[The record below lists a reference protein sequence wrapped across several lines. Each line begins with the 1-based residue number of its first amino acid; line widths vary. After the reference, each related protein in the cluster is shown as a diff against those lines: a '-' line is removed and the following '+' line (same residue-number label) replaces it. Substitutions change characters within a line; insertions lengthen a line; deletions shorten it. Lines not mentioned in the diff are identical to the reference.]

1 MERLFRIN
9 PYLEVNK
16 WEATEK
22 NKYFIDLTNHSQ
34 EPQVSL
40 QTHINVTNLNDGLH
54 VYYDNGIK
62 SDTTII
68 AQALSEGSKLI
79 ITDHYHSLKDD
90 EPELICSVD
99 KSLHK
104 WAEEIQNY
112 LIYWQRWSWFLPWQ
126 IYKKHIW
133 IFMKPA
139 ARRISFMLIFIS
151 LIEVALIG
159 LGVIIYSIEY
169 R

>member
-1 MERLFRIN
+1 
-9 PYLEVNK
+9 K
-16 WEATEK
+16 
-22 NKYFIDLTNHSQ
+22 
-34 EPQVSL
+34 SL
-40 QTHINVTNLNDGLH
+40 Q
-54 VYYDNGIK
+54 
-62 SDTTII
+62 
-68 AQALSEGSKLI
+68 
-79 ITDHYHSLKDD
+79 
-90 EPELICSVD
+90 
-99 KSLHK
+99 K

-112 LIYWQRWSWFLPWQ
+112 LIYWQRWSWFLPWR